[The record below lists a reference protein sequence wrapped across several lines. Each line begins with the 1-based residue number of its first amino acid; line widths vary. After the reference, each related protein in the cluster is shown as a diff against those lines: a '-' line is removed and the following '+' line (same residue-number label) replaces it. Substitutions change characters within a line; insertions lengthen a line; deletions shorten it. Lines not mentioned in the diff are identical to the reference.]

1 LKLSLLLPSDVKDL
15 PDQILE
21 EPASS
26 TDMAQVVGLLLSLTQ
41 EGGSEEIPDFG
52 NGSPTSGNDQV
63 EDDDSMDWDLLDY

>member
-26 TDMAQVVGLLLSLTQ
+26 TDTAQVVGLMLSLAQ
-41 EGGSEEIPDFG
+41 EGGSEETQDFG
-52 NGSPTSGNDQV
+52 NDSPTSGNGQA
-63 EDDDSMDWDLLDY
+63 EDAASMDWDL